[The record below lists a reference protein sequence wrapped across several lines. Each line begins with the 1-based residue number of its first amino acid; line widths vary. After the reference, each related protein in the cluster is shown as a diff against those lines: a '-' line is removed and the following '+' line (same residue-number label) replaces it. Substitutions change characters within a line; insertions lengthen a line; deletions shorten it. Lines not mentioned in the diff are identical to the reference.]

1 MKSLSSSSSSARNP
15 IAHLVAIRNRIILPP
30 ISNPCPSAVTRQ
42 EKAILLFNI
51 SRQNKFKSVTCVI
64 VCSSLSLLV
73 NIEIR
78 YTEASNPLEI
88 PINEYSTIQYT
99 SCHILRD
106 TLHFQPYVR
115 VCDTN
120 DTDGSFPVLH
130 VFRPPPPQIYPSIDD
145 ERHHLACHSIYA
157 TSGYG
162 ASMQRTLMRRS
173 ESCGILTTSS
183 DSQFRENH
191 IIFINKII
199 VIAARM
205 ISFIWSSLTV
215 GGGCVRRYADLFICD
230 CYSPTRPNI

>member
-130 VFRPPPPQIYPSIDD
+130 LFRPPPPNLSIHRRRASPSRLPLHLRDKWIWCEYAEDTYAK
-145 ERHHLACHSIYA
+145 ERELWNF
-157 TSGYG
+157 
-162 ASMQRTLMRRS
+162 
-173 ESCGILTTSS
+173 
-183 DSQFRENH
+183 D
-191 IIFINKII
+191 
-199 VIAARM
+199 
-205 ISFIWSSLTV
+205 
-215 GGGCVRRYADLFICD
+215 
-230 CYSPTRPNI
+230 NIE